1 MPLWL
6 LQVKDW
12 PCRVRPQPF
21 SSFFVSVSLWRSQFI
36 KAYDIQRADDLV
48 RAIVDEISDE
58 MAVNAGRKRLTKRDF
73 PELKQY
79 ISGYMTQL
87 PEYIGCLPMELR
99 AV

>member
-1 MPLWL
+1 M
-6 LQVKDW
+6 Q
-12 PCRVRPQPF
+12 
-21 SSFFVSVSLWRSQFI
+21 
-36 KAYDIQRADDLV
+36 
-48 RAIVDEISDE
+48 AIVDEISDE
-58 MAVNAGRKRLTKRDF
+58 MAVNARRRKLTKRDF